1 VDIYLPRNAKLKIK
15 LGDKLVGGETIVAVF
30 E

>member
-1 VDIYLPRNAKLKIK
+1 LPHTAKLKIK
-15 LGDKLVGGETIVAVF
+15 LGDRLVGGETIVAVF